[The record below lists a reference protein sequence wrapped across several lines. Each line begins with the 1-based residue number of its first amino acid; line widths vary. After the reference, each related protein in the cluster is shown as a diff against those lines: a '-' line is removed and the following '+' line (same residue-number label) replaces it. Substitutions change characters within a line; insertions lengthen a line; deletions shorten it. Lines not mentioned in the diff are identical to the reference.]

1 MECLLNFMT
10 SKGVNLMRPSDG
22 KEPQSI
28 AWVQCVGSRDTR
40 NGCKP
45 YCSRVC
51 CLNAIKQAIQYK
63 EKYPLGEAYIFYMD
77 IQAFGKGYE
86 DFVQLAMQQ
95 YNIHFIRGF
104 SDVIEKLDKSLVI
117 HAEDTLL
124 DKLLTIKLDLLI
136 LSTGIQCRSDAGESR
151 SDYEH
156 S

>member
-1 MECLLNFMT
+1 MERLLNFMT

-77 IQAFGKGYE
+77 IQA
-86 DFVQLAMQQ
+86 LAKDM
-95 YNIHFIRGF
+95 
-104 SDVIEKLDKSLVI
+104 K
-117 HAEDTLL
+117 
-124 DKLLTIKLDLLI
+124 I
-136 LSTGIQCRSDAGESR
+136 LFN
-151 SDYEH
+151 
-156 S
+156 